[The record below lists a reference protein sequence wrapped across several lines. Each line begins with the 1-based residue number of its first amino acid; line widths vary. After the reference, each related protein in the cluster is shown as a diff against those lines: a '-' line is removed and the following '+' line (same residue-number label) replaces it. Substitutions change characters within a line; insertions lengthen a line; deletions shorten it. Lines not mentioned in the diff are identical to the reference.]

1 MAHRE
6 GPTGPV
12 DLGKAYGCHPSRG
25 CLLFVLKQ
33 DAVARV
39 HVPERVGRAV
49 LRDGYIC
56 FDLYQGL
63 TPVKEKT
70 N

>member
-1 MAHRE
+1 MN
-6 GPTGPV
+6 
-12 DLGKAYGCHPSRG
+12 LGKAYGRYPSRG

-33 DAVARV
+33 DAIARL
-39 HVPERVGRAV
+39 HVPKRVGRAIF
-49 LRDGYIC
+49 RDGYIC